1 MVVYWIK
8 SFTIDSTTITDS
20 LRKEWD
26 GVLRVLDEAVRDQI
40 HDEHDVTKK
49 GGAAAL
55 RNHITI
61 SVARRTASGIEV
73 VVNGMKS
80 FTIASTTNTTYPRI
94 GSFPHEVDGAHQ

>member
-49 GGAAAL
+49 GGQL
-55 RNHITI
+55 PC
-61 SVARRTASGIEV
+61 E
-73 VVNGMKS
+73 
-80 FTIASTTNTTYPRI
+80 TT
-94 GSFPHEVDGAHQ
+94 

>member
-49 GGAAAL
+49 GGGAAAL
-55 RNHITI
+55 RNHMTI
-61 SVARRTASGIEV
+61 SVAE
-73 VVNGMKS
+73 
-80 FTIASTTNTTYPRI
+80 NT
-94 GSFPHEVDGAHQ
+94 